1 MLDYNFLTYFLKC
14 KILNTIIT
22 FVIHKTYVVRDF
34 YSEQSITLHASIC
47 ANMEIVVNSATRFTR
62 SVTGLLF

>member
-1 MLDYNFLTYFLKC
+1 M
-14 KILNTIIT
+14 IIT

-34 YSEQSITLHASIC
+34 YSEQSITLHASIF
-47 ANMEIVVNSATRFTR
+47 ANVEIVMNSATRFTR